1 MSGKD
6 KATKSLRKE
15 NSNLRSEID
24 SLKTH
29 VMRLE
34 ERLRE
39 EQAAK
44 GNLES
49 SILSTEEAKTLEF
62 VSGQCDDMMSL
73 HDQTLKELKSIT
85 ERLNSISN
93 RCEEI
98 KNYVDNAEDYSYQ
111 FNVKI
116 IGMPVASANE
126 SVEETTGLCL
136 RLFQLIGAKDISI
149 LDIDIAHRVR
159 SRVSSNRPNPIICR
173 FVRRLARNRVIA
185 CRKSVSNV
193 TSNHLGFDSSI
204 SLEGLAVFE
213 HLSPRQQS
221 LFNEAKTFKV
231 AHNFKFCWA
240 KGGAVFLR
248 KGDESHV
255 IKIKKEED
263 LLSLIRMEHSPE

>member
-1 MSGKD
+1 
-6 KATKSLRKE
+6 
-15 NSNLRSEID
+15 
-24 SLKTH
+24 
-29 VMRLE
+29 
-34 ERLRE
+34 
-39 EQAAK
+39 
-44 GNLES
+44 
-49 SILSTEEAKTLEF
+49 
-62 VSGQCDDMMSL
+62 MSL

-116 IGMPVASANE
+116 IGIPVASANE
-126 SVEETTGLCL
+126 SVEETT
-136 RLFQLIGAKDISI
+136 DISI

-193 TSNHLGFDSSI
+193 TSNQLGFDSSI

-221 LFNEAKTFKV
+221 FFNEAKTFKV
-231 AHNFKFCWA
+231 AHKFKFCWA

>member
-1 MSGKD
+1 
-6 KATKSLRKE
+6 
-15 NSNLRSEID
+15 
-24 SLKTH
+24 
-29 VMRLE
+29 MRLE

-98 KNYVDNAEDYSYQ
+98 KNYVDNA
-111 FNVKI
+111 VKI

-126 SVEETTGLCL
+126 SVEETAGLCL

-159 SRVSSNRPNPIICR
+159 SRVSSNRPRSC
-173 FVRRLARNRVIA
+173 L
-185 CRKSVSNV
+185 
-193 TSNHLGFDSSI
+193 SSQ
-204 SLEGLAVFE
+204 
-213 HLSPRQQS
+213 R
-221 LFNEAKTFKV
+221 
-231 AHNFKFCWA
+231 
-240 KGGAVFLR
+240 
-248 KGDESHV
+248 
-255 IKIKKEED
+255 
-263 LLSLIRMEHSPE
+263 

>member
-62 VSGQCDDMMSL
+62 FSGQFDDVMSL
-73 HDQTLKELKSIT
+73 HDQTLKELKSIP

-98 KNYVDNAEDYSYQ
+98 KKYIDNTEDYS
-111 FNVKI
+111 
-116 IGMPVASANE
+116 
-126 SVEETTGLCL
+126 
-136 RLFQLIGAKDISI
+136 
-149 LDIDIAHRVR
+149 
-159 SRVSSNRPNPIICR
+159 
-173 FVRRLARNRVIA
+173 
-185 CRKSVSNV
+185 
-193 TSNHLGFDSSI
+193 
-204 SLEGLAVFE
+204 
-213 HLSPRQQS
+213 
-221 LFNEAKTFKV
+221 
-231 AHNFKFCWA
+231 
-240 KGGAVFLR
+240 
-248 KGDESHV
+248 
-255 IKIKKEED
+255 
-263 LLSLIRMEHSPE
+263 